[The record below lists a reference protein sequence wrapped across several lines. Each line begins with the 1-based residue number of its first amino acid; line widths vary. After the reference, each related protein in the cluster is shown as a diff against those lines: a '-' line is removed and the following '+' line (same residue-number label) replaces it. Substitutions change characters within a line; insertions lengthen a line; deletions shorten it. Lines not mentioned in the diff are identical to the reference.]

1 MFRKVAAPEYRR
13 ERIDTRDGD
22 FLDLDWIKNNASTLV
37 ILSHGLEGSSRRPYI
52 LGAAEI
58 FSRMNW
64 DVLAWNCRS
73 CSGEMNRLPRLYHH
87 GASEDLEDVILHAAK
102 GGYKR
107 IFLGGFSLGGSLT
120 VKYLGDHDVHDAVV
134 AGFVVSVPFSI
145 LGSVSQLRKR
155 GNSFYRKRFIKKLKS
170 KIQQKALQFPDKIS
184 TDGLEEMQHFEPMDE
199 AYTAPLHGFKSA
211 RDFYE
216 KASAIRY
223 LPKVRHRLMIVNA
236 LNDPFLA
243 DNCYPKEIA
252 ASSTNIVLEMPRMGG
267 HVGFLLDK
275 DRSWI
280 DQRMA
285 DFFAEQ

>member
-1 MFRKVAAPEYRR
+1 MFRKVGLPAYAR

-22 FLDLDWIKNNASTLV
+22 FLDLDWIRQGSKTLV
-37 ILSHGLEGSSRRPYI
+37 LLSHGLEGSSRRPYI
-52 LGAAEI
+52 LGAAAI
-58 FSRMNW
+58 FAQQGW

-73 CSGEMNRLPRLYHH
+73 CSGEMNRLPKLYHH
-87 GASEDLEDVILHAAK
+87 GASDDLEDVVVHAANQ
-102 GGYKR
+102 GYQR

-145 LGSVSQLRKR
+145 QGSVAQLRKR
-155 GNSFYRKRFIKKLKS
+155 GNSFYRKRFLKKLKN
-170 KIQQKALQFPDKIS
+170 KIRQKALQFPDIIS
-184 TDGLEEMQHFEPMDE
+184 VDGLEEMQHFEPMDE
-199 AYTAPLHGFKSA
+199 AYTAPLHGFRNA
-211 RDFYE
+211 DDFYE

-223 LPKVRHRLMIVNA
+223 LPHVRHRLMIVNA

-243 DNCYPKEIA
+243 ENCYPIDEA
-252 ASSTNIVLEMPRMGG
+252 RNSPNIILEMPRMGG

-285 DFFAEQ
+285 DFFADQ